1 MVWQRR
7 TYREVSSAGDLVF
20 FEVVEGET
28 DLQIGARVEC
38 AAAVRAAVR
47 RVRRE
52 LTRYLAVDPLFGES
66 FVPVEVTEDAPEIV
80 RVMVAAASK
89 AGVGPMAAVAG
100 AVAECVARDVLT
112 HSREVIVEN
121 GGDIF
126 LAGSTARRVLLLAD
140 GSPLSG
146 RIAIALEAGDLPVS
160 VCTSSGK
167 IGHSVSLGEAHAA
180 TVVAGSGALADA
192 VATGLG
198 NRVTRAG
205 DIEHALQYAQGIDG
219 VRGAVVIVGDR
230 IGAIGNVRLVPAA
243 S

>member
-1 MVWQRR
+1 M
-7 TYREVSSAGDLVF
+7 F

-28 DLQIGARVEC
+28 DLQVGARVEC
-38 AAAVRAAVR
+38 ADAVRAAVLRAR
-47 RVRRE
+47 RD
-52 LTRYLAVDPLFGES
+52 LTGYLAADPLFGES
-66 FVPVEVTEDAPEIV
+66 FVPVEVPEDAPEIV
-80 RVMVAAASK
+80 RVMASAAAR

-100 AVAECVARDVLT
+100 AVAECVAREVLS
-112 HSREVIVEN
+112 HSSEVVVEN
-121 GGDIF
+121 GGDVF
-126 LAGSTARRVLLLAD
+126 LAGSTARHVLLVAD

-180 TVVAGSGALADA
+180 TVIARSGALADA

-198 NRVTRAG
+198 NRVTCVD
-205 DIEHALQYAQGIDG
+205 DIERALQYALGIDG
-219 VRGAVVIVGDR
+219 VRGAVVIAGDR
-230 IGAIGNVRLVPAA
+230 IGAVGTVRLVSAA